1 MESSWDFQG
10 LSDSPSQKEAELAVL
25 SCVQGRGDLQM
36 LSGGAPGPCL
46 TVLST
51 GLLDE
56 LNHWA
61 EKSTSNASVE
71 EFAELSTAWFPL
83 HQVGHLTIQTLPGHK

>member
-1 MESSWDFQG
+1 
-10 LSDSPSQKEAELAVL
+10 
-25 SCVQGRGDLQM
+25 M

-61 EKSTSNASVE
+61 EKSTSNASME